1 MFRDEIGPSAIE
13 SVRTVKPSPIVIS
26 ISPHI
31 PHRLLRQVT
40 LASALALSLSL
51 CVLAQSPVGVP
62 AQRTWLPQGAA
73 SDHPAGT
80 PLAAPANDFLKSLGG
95 HLRPLICIYSGS
107 QLATTHPFST
117 RELQVEDSVWHCGLQ
132 AENVLGESD
141 ALDLTFS
148 FTLSEGSV
156 HHAGVAVAV
165 DFAKWNAENYVLVP
179 AAVYNGNRFRVA
191 NSGYCARYPESDFYN
206 HTSSL
211 LFSDSPRLSRAH
223 GEASKI
229 EMLTGNASTPAM
241 CFFAPAR
248 KRGFILLTE
257 QRTRFGNSGMF
268 IEENAQK
275 DIATF
280 VVSAPGVRERAAGFG
295 DFHES
300 GDTGASWKAGDGVTL
315 RARLYSFRA
324 RSIPELLEKFMVV
337 RKALTGPNHPRNLT
351 PFSAVMKF
359 SLEYQNANRWRE
371 HPTGSFFRSGNWDKL
386 DLGWVGGLIGTFP
399 QLALNE
405 ALPRERVFANIDTI
419 ISQLQGKSGYFYTLA
434 LDGKRE
440 DERPEMPGMA
450 LTRRNADA
458 LYWLTKHLILL
469 QAQSHTNLIKPGWE
483 TSARRLAQAFVRTW
497 KTEGQFGNYV
507 HPDTGEIMIFN
518 STSGAMAP
526 AGLALAGQYF
536 REPEFLKVAQA
547 SARFYYNRDVVRLGL
562 TGGGCADILQDAD
575 CESAYGF
582 LCSLVTLYE
591 VTGDREWLEMGKTVA
606 NLGATWT
613 VSYDY
618 QFPPGCSLHNLQA
631 NIAGAVYA
639 SVQNKH
645 AAPGICTTSADYLFK
660 LYRAT
665 GERCYAELLR
675 DIIHAHCEVMETPG
689 RPTTGMGPG
698 SSMERISL
706 ADGEGKGAIGQILHT
721 SNGWTE
727 DNGMLMALENPGI
740 YLRTDKDELMV
751 FDHVEARIL
760 KRDTSSVTVEITNP
774 TRFAAT
780 VSVLAESAKQ
790 AAKPLGCTAFLA
802 WPKIE
807 VGAGATVQ
815 FTHKS
820 ELPP

>member
-1 MFRDEIGPSAIE
+1 MTSALLL
-13 SVRTVKPSPIVIS
+13 SVSLYAFAQPPAG
-26 ISPHI
+26 
-31 PHRLLRQVT
+31 
-40 LASALALSLSL
+40 ASAA
-51 CVLAQSPVGVP
+51 
-62 AQRTWLPQGAA
+62 RTWLPTEGA
-73 SDHPAGT
+73 SDKPSAT
-80 PLAAPANDFLKSLGG
+80 PLATPANDFLKSLGG
-95 HLRPLICIYSGS
+95 HLRPLLCIYSGS
-107 QLATTHPFST
+107 QLATTHAFGSGK
-117 RELQVEDSVWHCGLQ
+117 LKIDDSVWACDLR
-132 AENVLGESD
+132 AEKAPEDSD
-141 ALDLTFS
+141 ALDLAFS
-148 FTLSEGSV
+148 FKLSEGSA

-165 DFAKWNAENYVLVP
+165 DFAKWSSENYVLVP
-179 AAVYNGNRFRVA
+179 AAVYNGNRFRVV

-206 HTSSL
+206 RTSSL
-211 LFSDSPRLSRAH
+211 LFSDSPRLSCAP
-223 GEASKI
+223 GVPSKI

-268 IEENAQK
+268 IEESAQK
-275 DIATF
+275 DAATF
-280 VVSAPGVRERAAGFG
+280 VLSAPGVRERAAGFG

-300 GDTGASWKAGDGVTL
+300 GDTGASWKAGDGVAL

-324 RSIPELLEKFMVV
+324 RSIPELLEKFMAV

-359 SLEYQNANRWRE
+359 SLEFQNANRWRE
-371 HPTGSFFRSGNWDKL
+371 HATGSFFRSGNWDKL

-405 ALPRERVFANIDTI
+405 DLPRERVFANIDTFI
-419 ISQLQGKSGYFYTLA
+419 RQLQGKSGFFYTLA
-434 LDGKRE
+434 LDGNRE

-458 LYWLTKHLILL
+458 LFWLTKHLILL
-469 QAQSHTNLIKPGWE
+469 KAQSHTSLIKPEWE

-497 KTEGQFGNYV
+497 KKEGQFGNYV

-536 REPEFLKVAQA
+536 RESEFLKVAQA
-547 SARFYYNRDVVRLGL
+547 SARFYYARDLVGLGL

-582 LCSLVTLYE
+582 LCSLVTLYD
-591 VTGDREWLEMGKTVA
+591 VTGDKDWLAMAKTAA

-618 QFPPGCSLHNLQA
+618 QFPPGCSLYNLQA

-675 DIIHAHCEVMETPG
+675 DIIHAHSEVMETPG

-698 SSMERISL
+698 SSMERITL

-740 YLRTDKDELMV
+740 YLRTDKDELVV

-774 TRFAAT
+774 TRFDAI

-807 VGAGATVQ
+807 VGSGATVQ

-820 ELPP
+820 EPPP